1 MAESFRQQFREE
13 LDQVKAG
20 IVRMAGLVTESIP
33 RCTEALLS
41 GDLAAAREM
50 IEADSYIDSAS
61 LALEQKCHQLL
72 ALQQPT
78 AGDLRELLSALVIN
92 YEIERSGGLVV
103 NIAKSMRRIYPV
115 ELGPRMRGVVTQM
128 GEESRRLFQFAIDSY
143 AENNAGLAAALDDID
158 DRLDR
163 LNHQC
168 LALIISTE
176 GTERVERSIGIQ
188 LALIARYYERIGDH
202 AVNIGGR
209 VRYMVDAWRP
219 SQEVLE
225 ETTEKEQEEQ
235 VGE

>member
-1 MAESFRQQFREE
+1 MAEIFRQPFREE
-13 LDQVKAG
+13 LEQVKAG
-20 IVRMAGLVTESIP
+20 IVRMAGLVAEAIP
-33 RCTEALLS
+33 RCTEALLL
-41 GDLAAAREM
+41 GDLTAARELV
-50 IEADSYIDSAS
+50 EANSEVDNAS
-61 LALEQKCHQLL
+61 LELEHKCHQLL

-78 AGDLRELLSALVIN
+78 AGDLRGLLAALVIN
-92 YEIERSGGLVV
+92 YEIQRSGGLVV
-103 NIAKSMRRIYPV
+103 NITKSMRRIYPV

-128 GEESRRLFQFAIDSY
+128 GEESRRLFQFAIDAY
-143 AENNAGLAAALDDID
+143 AESNAGLAAALDDID

-176 GTERVERSIGIQ
+176 GTERVERSKGIQ

-219 SQEVLE
+219 SQEE
-225 ETTEKEQEEQ
+225 NPDEEQ
-235 VGE
+235 GEHAEE